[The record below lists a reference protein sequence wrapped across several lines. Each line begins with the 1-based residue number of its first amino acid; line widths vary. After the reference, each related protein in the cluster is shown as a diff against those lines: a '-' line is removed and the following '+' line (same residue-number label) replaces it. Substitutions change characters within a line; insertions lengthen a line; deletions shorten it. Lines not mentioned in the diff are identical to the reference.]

1 MKAKIYETVI
11 NFIKKHNLIENN
23 SKLLIALSGGPDSVF
38 ALHFF
43 HQFKNKYKAELI
55 AAHVNHNLRGND
67 SEQDQIFC
75 EKICNELKIPIFIKS
90 VDVEKFA
97 RKNNQSIEE
106 AARNLRYNFFEEIS
120 NHEKVDYIITAH
132 NSDDNTETIL
142 LNLIK
147 GTGLS
152 GLSGIPVKRG
162 KIVRP
167 ILSLSKKEIVEFLEL
182 NKINFRIDKSNY
194 ENDFERNKLRNIVIP
209 EIEKINPSLNST
221 LRNFS
226 NNISSINIFIQQ
238 EIEKAFKKFVKKNE
252 NQFIVNQKLFQRENV
267 LISSLII
274 KKLFEDHLKI
284 SFTSK
289 DSDKVKNLVSQQ
301 KGTTIKLKNSV
312 KVMRE
317 DESLIFFTEEKLFT
331 DEIEIRLNCSQEI
344 GNYEISIEEVNEFNE
359 NSNFSEIIS
368 GDKTEDI
375 FILRRWK
382 IGDKFI
388 PLGMKNFKKI
398 SDFLTDKKVKSSSKK
413 NHLILTNRNEIVYV
427 VGLRIDER
435 YKLTKNTKRKIGIC
449 LRKKNKN

>member
-55 AAHVNHNLRGND
+55 AAHVNHNLRGID

-90 VDVEKFA
+90 VEVEKFA

-120 NHEKVDYIITAH
+120 NQEKVDYIITAH
-132 NSDDNTETIL
+132 NSDDNTETVL

-152 GLSGIPVKRG
+152 GLSGIPIKRG

-167 ILSLSKKEIVEFLEL
+167 IISLSKKEIVEFLEL

-238 EIEKAFKKFVKKNE
+238 ETEKVFKKFVKKNE

-413 NHLILTNRNEIVYV
+413 NHLILINRNEIVYV
-427 VGLRIDER
+427 FGLRIDER

>member
-1 MKAKIYETVI
+1 M
-11 NFIKKHNLIENN
+11 
-23 SKLLIALSGGPDSVF
+23 
-38 ALHFF
+38 
-43 HQFKNKYKAELI
+43 
-55 AAHVNHNLRGND
+55 
-67 SEQDQIFC
+67 
-75 EKICNELKIPIFIKS
+75 
-90 VDVEKFA
+90 
-97 RKNNQSIEE
+97 
-106 AARNLRYNFFEEIS
+106 
-120 NHEKVDYIITAH
+120 
-132 NSDDNTETIL
+132 
-142 LNLIK
+142 
-147 GTGLS
+147 
-152 GLSGIPVKRG
+152 
-162 KIVRP
+162 
-167 ILSLSKKEIVEFLEL
+167 
-182 NKINFRIDKSNY
+182 
-194 ENDFERNKLRNIVIP
+194 
-209 EIEKINPSLNST
+209 
-221 LRNFS
+221 
-226 NNISSINIFIQQ
+226 
-238 EIEKAFKKFVKKNE
+238 FKKFVKKNE

-312 KVMRE
+312 KVIRE

-331 DEIEIRLNCSQEI
+331 DEIEIRLNSSQEI

-427 VGLRIDER
+427 FGLRIDER

>member
-75 EKICNELKIPIFIKS
+75 EKICSELKIPIFIKS
-90 VDVEKFA
+90 VEVEKFA
-97 RKNNQSIEE
+97 RKNNQSVEE

-120 NHEKVDYIITAH
+120 NQEKVDYIITAH

-221 LRNFS
+221 LRKFS
-226 NNISSINIFIQQ
+226 NNIFWY
-238 EIEKAFKKFVKKNE
+238 
-252 NQFIVNQKLFQRENV
+252 
-267 LISSLII
+267 
-274 KKLFEDHLKI
+274 D
-284 SFTSK
+284 
-289 DSDKVKNLVSQQ
+289 
-301 KGTTIKLKNSV
+301 
-312 KVMRE
+312 
-317 DESLIFFTEEKLFT
+317 
-331 DEIEIRLNCSQEI
+331 IR
-344 GNYEISIEEVNEFNE
+344 
-359 NSNFSEIIS
+359 SECRQI
-368 GDKTEDI
+368 
-375 FILRRWK
+375 
-382 IGDKFI
+382 
-388 PLGMKNFKKI
+388 
-398 SDFLTDKKVKSSSKK
+398 
-413 NHLILTNRNEIVYV
+413 
-427 VGLRIDER
+427 
-435 YKLTKNTKRKIGIC
+435 
-449 LRKKNKN
+449 

>member
-38 ALHFF
+38 ALYFF

-97 RKNNQSIEE
+97 RKNNQSVEE

-226 NNISSINIFIQQ
+226 NNISSINIYIQQ
-238 EIEKAFKKFVKKNE
+238 EIEKSFKKFVKKNE

-289 DSDKVKNLVSQQ
+289 DSDKVKNLVFQQ

-312 KVMRE
+312 KVIRE

-331 DEIEIRLNCSQEI
+331 DEIEIRLNSSQEI

-413 NHLILTNRNEIVYV
+413 KHLILTNRNEIVYV
-427 VGLRIDER
+427 FGLRIDER

>member
-23 SKLLIALSGGPDSVF
+23 SKLLIAFSGGPDSVF

-75 EKICNELKIPIFIKS
+75 EKICNELKIPIFIIS
-90 VDVEKFA
+90 VEVEKFA

-120 NHEKVDYIITAH
+120 NQEKVDYIITAH
-132 NSDDNTETIL
+132 NSDDNTETVL

-152 GLSGIPVKRG
+152 GLSGIPIKRG

-167 ILSLSKKEIVEFLEL
+167 ILSLSKKEILEFLEL

-194 ENDFERNKLRNIVIP
+194 EVDFERNKLRNIVIP

-226 NNISSINIFIQQ
+226 SNISTINLFIQQ
-238 EIEKAFKKFVKKNE
+238 EINKLFKKFVKRKE
-252 NQFIVNQKLFQRENV
+252 NQFIVNEKLFNRENV
-267 LISSLII
+267 LISSLVI

-284 SFTSK
+284 PFTSN
-289 DSDKVKNLVSQQ
+289 DSEKVKNLVDLQ
-301 KGTTIKLKNSV
+301 KGTTIKLKNSI
-312 KVMRE
+312 KVIR
-317 DESLIFFTEEKLFT
+317 EEKSILFFVHEELFPE
-331 DEIEIRLNCSQEI
+331 EIEISLNSSKDF
-344 GNYEISIEEVNEFNE
+344 GNYEISIEEINKINE

-435 YKLTKNTKRKIGIC
+435 FKLTKNTKRKIGIC
-449 LRKKNKN
+449 LRKKKKN

>member
-1 MKAKIYETVI
+1 MKAKIYGTVI

-75 EKICNELKIPIFIKS
+75 EKICSELKIPIFIKS
-90 VDVEKFA
+90 VEVEKFA
-97 RKNNQSIEE
+97 RKNNQSVEE

-120 NHEKVDYIITAH
+120 NQEKVDYIITAH

-221 LRNFS
+221 LRKFS

-238 EIEKAFKKFVKKNE
+238 ETEKVFKKFVKKNE

-312 KVMRE
+312 KVIRE

-331 DEIEIRLNCSQEI
+331 DEIEIRLNSSQEI

-427 VGLRIDER
+427 FGLRIDER

>member
-38 ALHFF
+38 SLHFF
-43 HQFKNKYKAELI
+43 HQFKNKYKIELI

-67 SEQDQIFC
+67 SEKDQLFC
-75 EKICNELKIPIFIKS
+75 ERICNELKIPIFIKS
-90 VDVEKFA
+90 VDVKKFA
-97 RKNNQSIEE
+97 RKNSQSIEE

-120 NHEKVDYIITAH
+120 NQEKVDYIITAH

-152 GLSGIPVKRG
+152 GLSGIPIKRG
-162 KIVRP
+162 KIIRP

-194 ENDFERNKLRNIVIP
+194 EINFERNKLRNVVIP

-226 NNISSINIFIQQ
+226 KNISSINIFIQQ
-238 EIEKAFKKFVKKNE
+238 EINKLFKKFVKKNE
-252 NQFIVNQKLFQRENV
+252 NQFIVNEKLFSRENV
-267 LISSLII
+267 LISSLVI
-274 KKLFEDHLKI
+274 KKLFDEHLKI
-284 SFTSK
+284 PFTSN
-289 DSDKVKNLVSQQ
+289 DSEKVKNLVDLQ
-301 KGTTIKLKNSV
+301 KGTVVKLKTAV
-312 KVMRE
+312 KVIRE
-317 DESLIFFTEEKLFT
+317 EKSINFFTEEEQFN
-331 DEIEIRLNCSQEI
+331 DEIKIRLNSSHKI
-344 GNYEISIEEVNEFNE
+344 DDYEILIEEISEINK

-388 PLGMKNFKKI
+388 PLGMKNFKNI

-449 LRKKNKN
+449 LQKKKKN

>member
-75 EKICNELKIPIFIKS
+75 EKICSELKIPIFIKS
-90 VDVEKFA
+90 VEVEKFA
-97 RKNNQSIEE
+97 RKNNQSVEE

-120 NHEKVDYIITAH
+120 NQEKVDYIITAH

-221 LRNFS
+221 LRKFS

-238 EIEKAFKKFVKKNE
+238 ETEKVFKKFVKKNE

-312 KVMRE
+312 KVIRE

-331 DEIEIRLNCSQEI
+331 DEIEIRLNSSQEI

-427 VGLRIDER
+427 FGLRIDER

>member
-90 VDVEKFA
+90 VEVEKFA

-238 EIEKAFKKFVKKNE
+238 ETEKVFKKFVKKNE

-289 DSDKVKNLVSQQ
+289 DSDKVKNLVFQQ

-331 DEIEIRLNCSQEI
+331 DEIEIRLNSSQEI

-359 NSNFSEIIS
+359 NTNFSEIIS

-427 VGLRIDER
+427 FGLRIDER

>member
-23 SKLLIALSGGPDSVF
+23 SKLLIAFSGGPDSVF

-43 HQFKNKYKAELI
+43 HQFKNKYKIELV

-67 SEQDQIFC
+67 SEQDQLFC
-75 EKICNELKIPIFIKS
+75 ENICNKLKIPIFIKY
-90 VDVEKFA
+90 VDVKRFA

-120 NHEKVDYIITAH
+120 NQEKVDYIITAH

-142 LNLIK
+142 LNFIK

-152 GLSGIPVKRG
+152 GLSGIPIKRG
-162 KIVRP
+162 KIIRP
-167 ILSLSKKEIVEFLEL
+167 ILSLSKKEIVGFLEL

-226 NNISSINIFIQQ
+226 NNISFINTFIQQ
-238 EIEKAFKKFVKKNE
+238 KIEKLFKKFVKKNE
-252 NQFIVNQKLFQRENV
+252 NQFIVNQKLFTREYV
-267 LISSLII
+267 LISSLVI

-284 SFTSK
+284 PFTSK
-289 DSDKVKNLVSQQ
+289 DSDKVKNLVVQQ

-312 KVMRE
+312 KIIKE

-331 DEIEIRLNCSQEI
+331 DEIEIRLNSRKEI

-398 SDFLTDKKVKSSSKK
+398 SDFLTDKKVKSSNKK
-413 NHLILTNRNEIVYV
+413 NHLIITNRNEIVYV

-449 LRKKNKN
+449 LQKKNKN